1 MDGEKAR
8 TEKNIEN
15 VSSIKYKFRRCPCK
29 MHGNM
34 FAGAW
39 YGTIC
44 YLVRNSGFFL
54 FLFFLRGSIECCFTV
69 SHEIFF
75 LTW

>member
-1 MDGEKAR
+1 MDSEKAR

-34 FAGAW
+34 LLVP
-39 YGTIC
+39 GTVPYVI
-44 YLVRNSGFFL
+44 
-54 FLFFLRGSIECCFTV
+54 
-69 SHEIFF
+69 
-75 LTW
+75 